1 LRKSPVRLGLGDGRY
16 DVGLSIRLA
25 EAGLTRTALHR
36 INAGE
41 ICLLP
46 PFANCCPCARARRLE
61 GVRAPAL
68 KEDQLVERK
77 NDGIAPRWLNRKLAA
92 TLGIGLGA
100 TLALSPLVWAENPT
114 FLDKPSSAAP
124 AVPQTMTSPVALIQ
138 QQSLAPLVKRVSP
151 AVVNISV
158 SQKTDGEA
166 MVEEPELAPSPGSPS
181 SPFDDLLRRFFEE
194 QSPGGQRHLFPPIPG
209 GQAKR
214 IALGS
219 GFIIDPSGY
228 VVTNS
233 HVIGDAGKVEVTL
246 QDNTKYTAKIIGR
259 DPKTD
264 IAVLKINTDKTLPY
278 VTFGDSSAAQV
289 GDWVMAVGNPF
300 GLGGTVTT
308 GIISARGRDIHS
320 GPFDDFLQI
329 DAPINR
335 GNSGGPTFNLE
346 GEVIGIN
353 TAIYSPNGGSVGI
366 GFAVPSNVAKT
377 VVAQLKEHGKVSRG
391 WLGVQI
397 QEVTPAIAA
406 SLGLHGEQGALVS
419 VVTSDSPGAKAG
431 LKQGDV
437 ILSFNDKEVVHLR
450 DLPRLVAGTAPDSHA
465 TMTVWRS
472 GQTIHLQ
479 GTVGELSNNE
489 QVATASGGE
498 EEQPVRAEALGMHF
512 SPLTSQLRRELHL
525 AKDVRGVVVTR
536 VDSGSAA
543 DDVGLSEGD
552 VLVAID
558 QQPVNTPQEAAEKL
572 NEAAASPK
580 KSALLLLNRHGVT
593 QYVGVSLGGDR
604 G

>member
-1 LRKSPVRLGLGDGRY
+1 
-16 DVGLSIRLA
+16 LA
-25 EAGLTRTALHR
+25 EFE
-36 INAGE
+36 ND
-41 ICLLP
+41 
-46 PFANCCPCARARRLE
+46 CA
-61 GVRAPAL
+61 PY
-68 KEDQLVERK
+68 
-77 NDGIAPRWLNRKLAA
+77 PWLNRKRAA
-92 TLGIGLGA
+92 ALGFGLGT
-100 TLALSPLVWAENPT
+100 TLALAPFVWAENP
-114 FLDKPSSAAP
+114 PIPNNPAP
-124 AVPQTMTSPVALIQ
+124 ASAVSETMTSPVALIQ
-138 QQSLAPLVKRVSP
+138 QQSFAPLVKKVSP

-158 SQKTDGEA
+158 SQRADADA
-166 MVEEPELAPSPGSPS
+166 MVEEPELAPSPGFPN
-181 SPFDDLLRRFFEE
+181 SPFDEFLRRFFE
-194 QSPGGQRHLFPPIPG
+194 QQNPGAQRHLFPQIPG
-209 GQAKR
+209 GQARR

-228 VVTNS
+228 LVTNS
-233 HVIGDAGKVEVTL
+233 HVVGDTGKVEVTL
-246 QDNTKYTAKIIGR
+246 QDNSKYTAKIVGR

-264 IAVLKINTDKTLPY
+264 IAVLKIKADKPLPY

-377 VVAQLKEHGKVSRG
+377 VVVQLEEHGKVSRG

-406 SLGLHGEQGALVS
+406 SLGLHGEQGALVA
-419 VVTSDSPGAKAG
+419 VVTPESPGAKAG

-437 ILSFNDKEVVHLR
+437 ILSFGGNEVGHLR
-450 DLPRLVAGTAPDSHA
+450 DLPRLVAGTAPDTGA
-465 TMTVWRS
+465 NMTVWRN
-472 GQTIHLQ
+472 GKTIELQ
-479 GTVGELSNNE
+479 ATVGEAPNND
-489 QVATASGGE
+489 QVAAAAGEE
-498 EEQPVRAEALGMHF
+498 EEQPARSEALGMHF
-512 SPLTSQLRRELHL
+512 ASLTSQFRRELHI
-525 AKDVRGVVVTR
+525 AKDVHGVVVMR

-543 DDVGLSEGD
+543 DDVGVGEGD
-552 VLVAID
+552 ILVAVN
-558 QQPVNTPQEAAEKL
+558 QQPVNTPQEAAKKL
-572 NEAAASPK
+572 EEIATSPK

-593 QYVGVSLGGDR
+593 QYVGVNVGGDR

>member
-1 LRKSPVRLGLGDGRY
+1 M
-16 DVGLSIRLA
+16 A
-25 EAGLTRTALHR
+25 EH
-36 INAGE
+36 
-41 ICLLP
+41 P
-46 PFANCCPCARARRLE
+46 
-61 GVRAPAL
+61 
-68 KEDQLVERK
+68 
-77 NDGIAPRWLNRKLAA
+77 WLNRKRAA
-92 TLGIGLGA
+92 AIGFGLGA
-100 TLALSPLVWAENPT
+100 TLALSPLVWAENPSIA
-114 FLDKPSSAAP
+114 DNPSSVSP
-124 AVPQTMTSPVALIQ
+124 GVPQTMTSPVALIQ
-138 QQSLAPLVKRVSP
+138 QQSFAPLVKKVSP

-158 SQKTDGEA
+158 SQKADADA
-166 MVEEPELAPSPGSPS
+166 MVEEPEMTPSPGFPD
-181 SPFDDLLRRFFEE
+181 SPFDEFLRRFFE
-194 QSPGGQRHLFPPIPG
+194 QQDPGGQRRLFPQIPG
-209 GQAKR
+209 AQARR

-219 GFIIDPSGY
+219 GFIVDPSGF

-233 HVIGDAGKVEVTL
+233 HVVGDAAKVEVTL
-246 QDNTKYTAKIIGR
+246 QDNSKYAAKIIGR

-264 IAVLKINTDKTLPY
+264 IAVLKIKADKPLPY
-278 VTFGDSSAAQV
+278 VKFGDSSAAQV

-377 VVAQLKEHGKVSRG
+377 IVAQLEEHGKVSRG

-406 SLGLHGEQGALVS
+406 SLGLHGEQGALVA
-419 VVTSDSPGAKAG
+419 VVTPGSPSATAG
-431 LKQGDV
+431 IKQGDV
-437 ILSFNDKEVVHLR
+437 ILSFNGTEVDHLR
-450 DLPRLVAGTAPDSHA
+450 DLPRLVAETAPDRDA
-465 TMTVWRS
+465 TIKVWRN
-472 GQTIHLQ
+472 GQTLQ
-479 GTVGELSNNE
+479 LQAKVGELANE
-489 QVATASGGE
+489 KVASANAGE
-498 EEQPVRAEALGMHF
+498 DEGQPMKAEAMGMHF
-512 SPLTSQLRRELHL
+512 APLTARLRRELHV
-525 AKDVRGVVVTR
+525 AKDVHGVVVTR

-543 DDVGLSEGD
+543 EEVGLSEGD

-558 QQPVNTPQEAAEKL
+558 QQPVNTPEEAADKL
-572 NEAAASPK
+572 KEVAGSPK

-593 QYVGVSLGGDR
+593 QYVGVNLGGNN

>member
-1 LRKSPVRLGLGDGRY
+1 MVEFKNHD
-16 DVGLSIRLA
+16 
-25 EAGLTRTALHR
+25 TAH
-36 INAGE
+36 
-41 ICLLP
+41 P
-46 PFANCCPCARARRLE
+46 
-61 GVRAPAL
+61 
-68 KEDQLVERK
+68 
-77 NDGIAPRWLNRKLAA
+77 WLNRKRAA
-92 TLGIGLGA
+92 ALGFGLGA
-100 TLALSPLVWAENPT
+100 TLALSPFVWAENPAIPDT
-114 FLDKPSSAAP
+114 PSPTMP
-124 AVPQTMTSPVALIQ
+124 APQTMTSPVALIQ
-138 QQSLAPLVKRVSP
+138 QQSLAPLVKKVSP

-158 SQKTDGEA
+158 SQKADADE
-166 MVEEPELAPSPGSPS
+166 MVQEPELAPSPGFRN
-181 SPFDDLLRRFFEE
+181 SPFDELLRRFFEE
-194 QSPGGQRHLFPPIPG
+194 QNPSGQRHLFPQIPG
-209 GQAKR
+209 NQARR

-219 GFIIDPSGY
+219 GFIVDPSGY

-246 QDNTKYTAKIIGR
+246 QDNSKYTAKIVGR

-264 IAVLKINTDKTLPY
+264 IAVLKIKADKPLPF
-278 VTFGDSSAAQV
+278 VTFGDSGAAQV

-346 GEVIGIN
+346 GQVIGIN

-366 GFAVPSNVAKT
+366 GFAVPSNLAKT
-377 VVAQLKEHGKVSRG
+377 VVAQLEEHGKVSRG

-406 SLGLHGEQGALVS
+406 SLGLHGEQGALVA

-437 ILSFNDKEVVHLR
+437 ILSFNGNEVNHLR
-450 DLPRLVAGTAPDSHA
+450 DLPRLVAATAPDTHA
-465 TMTVWRS
+465 TMSVWRN
-472 GQTIHLQ
+472 GQTVQLQ
-479 GTVGELSNNE
+479 ATVGELANNE
-489 QVATASGGE
+489 QVASATGE
-498 EEQPVRAEALGMHF
+498 GEEQPAQTEALGMHF
-512 SPLTSQLRRELHL
+512 SPLTNELRRELHV
-525 AKDVRGVVVTR
+525 AKDVHGVVVTR

-558 QQPVNTPQEAAEKL
+558 QQPVNTPQEAAKKL
-572 NEAAASPK
+572 KEVAASPK

-593 QYVGVSLGGDR
+593 QYVGVSLGEDR

>member
-1 LRKSPVRLGLGDGRY
+1 MVEFKHDG
-16 DVGLSIRLA
+16 
-25 EAGLTRTALHR
+25 TAL
-36 INAGE
+36 
-41 ICLLP
+41 
-46 PFANCCPCARARRLE
+46 
-61 GVRAPAL
+61 
-68 KEDQLVERK
+68 
-77 NDGIAPRWLNRKLAA
+77 RWLNRKRAAGLAF
-92 TLGIGLGA
+92 GLGA
-100 TLALSPLVWAENPT
+100 TVALSPLVWAENSAIT
-114 FLDKPSSAAP
+114 DKPPSAVP
-124 AVPQTMTSPVALIQ
+124 AVPQSMTSPIALIQ
-138 QQSLAPLVKRVSP
+138 QQSLAPLVKKVSP

-158 SQKTDGEA
+158 SQKADGDA
-166 MVEEPELAPSPGSPS
+166 MVEEPELAPSPGSPG
-181 SPFDDLLRRFFEE
+181 SPFDEFLHRFFEE
-194 QSPGGQRHLFPPIPG
+194 QNPRGQRHLFPQIPG

-219 GFIIDPSGY
+219 GFIIDPAGY

-246 QDNTKYTAKIIGR
+246 QDNTKYTAKIVGR

-264 IAVLKINTDKTLPY
+264 IAMLKIDADKPLPF
-278 VTFGDSSAAQV
+278 VSFGDSSAAQV

-366 GFAVPSNVAKT
+366 GFAVPSNVANT
-377 VVAQLKEHGKVSRG
+377 IVAQIKEHGKVSRG

-406 SLGLHGEQGALVS
+406 SLGLHGDQGALVA
-419 VVTSDSPGAKAG
+419 VVTPDSPGAKAG

-437 ILSFNDKEVVHLR
+437 ILSFNGNDVVHLR
-450 DLPRLVAGTAPDSHA
+450 DLPRLVAASAPDSHA

-489 QVATASGGE
+489 QVAAASGGE
-498 EEQPVRAEALGMHF
+498 EGQPVMRSEALGMHF
-512 SPLTSQLRRELHL
+512 SPLTSQLRRELHV
-525 AKDVRGVVVTR
+525 AKDVHGVVVTQ

-552 VLVAID
+552 VLVAIN
-558 QQPVNTPQEAAEKL
+558 QQPVNTPQEAAAKL
-572 NEAAASPK
+572 REAAASPK
-580 KSALLLLNRHGVT
+580 KNALLLLNRHGVT
-593 QYVGVSLGGDR
+593 QYVGVNLGGDR